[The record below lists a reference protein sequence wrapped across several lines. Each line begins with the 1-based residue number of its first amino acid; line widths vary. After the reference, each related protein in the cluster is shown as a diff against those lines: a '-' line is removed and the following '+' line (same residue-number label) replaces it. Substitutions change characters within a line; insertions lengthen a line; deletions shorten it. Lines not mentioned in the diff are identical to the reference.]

1 MVSTSAPSPCLRGFQ
16 SALRTTV
23 GDGGGDVSEDPF
35 GGGGESSSGLKPMP
49 SIRSLL
55 QKSGISFPEGAT
67 AFLVNGNSSLVVRNT
82 SGNLDLI
89 EQLIENTRGESQQVR
104 IMTKFVEVTQE
115 NTGRTQA
122 LTGSLRRSPSAT
134 TAHLPGPAAR
144 TTAPASFPM
153 TSPSPLAA

>member
-1 MVSTSAPSPCLRGFQ
+1 
-16 SALRTTV
+16 
-23 GDGGGDVSEDPF
+23 
-35 GGGGESSSGLKPMP
+35 MP

-115 NTGRTQA
+115 NTEELGFDWIVTPFSVSNDRSTFLGGGTNYGTGLVPDDFTQ
-122 LTGSLRRSPSAT
+122 SPGGVSGW
-134 TAHLPGPAAR
+134 P
-144 TTAPASFPM
+144 
-153 TSPSPLAA
+153 